1 LARIAQCGEYLENEG
16 RGQILSFD
24 ALNITPPAVKKE
36 QKETPQQV
44 QRRTLRIIELLRKEY
59 PTPKTAL
66 RFSNPLQ
73 LLVST
78 ILSAQCTDVRVNMV
92 TRDLFKKYRTARDYA
107 EANQKEL
114 ENQIRSTGFYR
125 NKAKNIIACARML
138 VEQYGGKVPATM
150 EELTK
155 LPGVGRKTANC
166 VLGGAFGI
174 NAGVVVDTHVERL
187 AQRLGLTKEQTAE
200 KIEQDLMR
208 IVPQKDWYDF
218 SNMLILHGRKVCSAR
233 KPNCPAC
240 SLKKLCP
247 SAESLMMKFWR

>member
-36 QKETPQQV
+36 QKETLQQV

-59 PTPKTAL
+59 PAPKTAL

-114 ENQIRSTGFYR
+114 ENEIRSTGFYR

>member
-1 LARIAQCGEYLENEG
+1 M
-16 RGQILSFD
+16 
-24 ALNITPPAVKKE
+24 KKE
-36 QKETPQQV
+36 QKETLQQL

-59 PTPKTAL
+59 PAPKTAL

-114 ENQIRSTGFYR
+114 ENEIRSTGFYR